1 MWRCSD
7 CGEKNEGAYQSC
19 WQCEARKD
27 GRPKQ
32 RPEVGPQNK
41 TPPAETDNEALKASL
56 GTRFV
61 CRCCGQNQAMVKDQP
76 QLRGLISASCSACS
90 YTELYQTDI
99 LMQQGQVALDL
110 LFGSSEV

>member
-32 RPEVGPQNK
+32 RQ
-41 TPPAETDNEALKASL
+41 EALKASL
-56 GTRFV
+56 GTRFI

-76 QLRGLISASCSACS
+76 QLCGVISASCSACS